1 MLKTFPRPASIHLL
15 NNPMKQALL
24 SSLCRRHTPGQ
35 SGKVTFPRTL
45 SCQACLLPPQE
56 LRVPSPGYSHCLLPP
71 QSWEPCSSLRQLIPL
86 SEIQESFPS
95 TLIPRTGNT
104 EGQPPGGPVSLCA
117 LGWFLNLAPV
127 CPSHPDP
134 CAWSYKQFMI
144 FFSPEVS
151 QLLS

>member
-1 MLKTFPRPASIHLL
+1 MLKAFPRPASIHLL

-24 SSLCRRHTPGQ
+24 SSLCRGHTAGQ
-35 SGKVTFPRTL
+35 NGKVTFPRTL

-56 LRVPSPGYSHCLLPP
+56 SRVPSPGDSHCLLPP
-71 QSWEPCSSLRQLIPL
+71 GALLFLWQLIPL
-86 SEIQESFPS
+86 SDIPESFPS

-127 CPSHPDP
+127 CPSHLDP
-134 CAWSYKQFMI
+134 CAWPYKQFMT

-151 QLLS
+151 HLFS